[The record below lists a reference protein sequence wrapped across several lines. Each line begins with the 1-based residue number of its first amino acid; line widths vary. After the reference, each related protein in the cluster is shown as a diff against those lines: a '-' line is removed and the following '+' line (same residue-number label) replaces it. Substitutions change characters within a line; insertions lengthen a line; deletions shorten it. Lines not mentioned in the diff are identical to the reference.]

1 MPPLFFV
8 AILARGAHVATEGRA
23 TVCRMGET
31 GTVHSINTSGGG
43 VPKLPRPE
51 ASITAD
57 GLTGDRQ
64 RDRRYHGGPM
74 RAVSL
79 LADAMADITS
89 SDAAK
94 QAILM
99 RPILTPQCDFN
110 HQRR

>member
-1 MPPLFFV
+1 M
-8 AILARGAHVATEGRA
+8 AR
-23 TVCRMGET
+23 
-31 GTVHSINTSGGG
+31 
-43 VPKLPRPE
+43 
-51 ASITAD
+51 
-57 GLTGDRQ
+57 RQ
-64 RDRRYHGGPM
+64 RTAGGQQSGELRVRMYRVGFGDFFLLTVPSPAVIEVPGPLQMVNWAAVSASRTTNGFLPCRISM